1 MAQKKVLQR
10 VKFGRVSSRVIGTWV
25 LTLMVE
31 NGLRTAGA
39 TSKVSAPKERAPL
52 DAEETAAM
60 VAGAVDMVAALGWRR
75 LAARIA
81 AEAGIGKKGYAR
93 YHVENRPH
101 RECTGAAVLYRHG
114 GA

>member
-1 MAQKKVLQR
+1 MAQKKVLQQ

-39 TSKVSAPKERAPL
+39 TSEVSSPKERAPL

-75 LAARIA
+75 LAARVA
-81 AEAGIGKKGYAR
+81 VEAGIRKKEYAQ
-93 YHVENRPH
+93 YHVENRPYS
-101 RECTGAAVLYRHG
+101 ECTGGCRII
-114 GA
+114 